1 MQSIVAHLEEKSE
14 RNLQNQEISLQ
25 DLHTHNF
32 PHFHY
37 EMAHY
42 DTGSLGKV
50 SNSHPEPIHYS
61 ELCCLFLALLNLNE
75 FSNTNGIQYFNS
87 EDSL

>member
-1 MQSIVAHLEEKSE
+1 MQAIMVHFKVGNE
-14 RNLQNQEISLQ
+14 RKLQKQEISLWV
-25 DLHTHNF
+25 LHTHNF
-32 PHFHY
+32 LHLHD

-50 SNSHPEPIHYS
+50 SDSHPEPIQYS

-75 FSNTNGIQYFNS
+75 FLNTNGHPI
-87 EDSL
+87 L